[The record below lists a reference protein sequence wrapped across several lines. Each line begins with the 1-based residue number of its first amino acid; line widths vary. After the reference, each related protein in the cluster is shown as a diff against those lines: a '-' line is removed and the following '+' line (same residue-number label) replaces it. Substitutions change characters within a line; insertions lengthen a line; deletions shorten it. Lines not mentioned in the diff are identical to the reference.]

1 MPHPFLQCNSYRISE
16 SCPVSENCPESEKCI
31 REQKRNSGT
40 GLNNQHTHREVS
52 PRDCGTKSDDHVV
65 IHNTNMYNNTII
77 IYSGDNGKVL
87 GFEQNFER
95 EDAIGSTV

>member
-1 MPHPFLQCNSYRISE
+1 
-16 SCPVSENCPESEKCI
+16 
-31 REQKRNSGT
+31 
-40 GLNNQHTHREVS
+40 
-52 PRDCGTKSDDHVV
+52 
-65 IHNTNMYNNTII
+65 MYNNTII